1 MTDERDPSSDPPRR
15 IAFVITRSD
24 VIGGAQLHVFELAR
38 ALQAAGHAITVLSGE
53 GVFVDKLRAVGVPV
67 WPIPELIREIDPPT
81 DARATAKLALALRA
95 FAPDLI
101 STHST
106 KAGWLGRVAGKALRV
121 PVLVTAHGWLVSPGK
136 LAPQQRVAKL
146 AEQLTAPL
154 AERILCVSHYD
165 RRLALEHHIA
175 PAERLRVVHNALPEL
190 REVPLAEPERTP
202 PRIVMVARFEEPKD
216 PATAIAA
223 LARVRQLDWT
233 CELIGDGPLR
243 PLVERAL
250 AEHALSERVTLAGT
264 RDDVP
269 LRLAAAQ
276 LFMLI
281 TKREGFPIS
290 ILEAMRAGL
299 PVVASDVGG
308 IAEAVVDGQTGSL
321 VAPQQ
326 PERLADALEPLLCD
340 PALRRRWGQAGRARF
355 GEEFEFQTHL
365 RRVWAVYRECMRRD
379 DD

>member
-1 MTDERDPSSDPPRR
+1 MTDEREPSRDPPRR

-38 ALQAAGHAITVLSGE
+38 ALQAAGHVVTVMSGE
-53 GVFVDKLRAVGVPV
+53 GVFIDKLRGVGVPV
-67 WPIPELIREIDPPT
+67 WPVPELIREIDPAT
-81 DARATAKLALALRA
+81 DARATAKLTLALRA

-106 KAGWLGRVAGKALRV
+106 KAGWLARVAGKLLRV
-121 PVLVTAHGWLVSPGK
+121 PVLVTAHGWLVSPGR
-136 LAPQQRVAKL
+136 LTPQQRVAKL

-154 AERILCVSHYD
+154 ADRILCVSDYD

-175 PAERLRVVHNALPEL
+175 PASQLCVVHNALPEL
-190 REVPLAEPERTP
+190 REVPLAAPERSP
-202 PRIVMVARFEEPKD
+202 PRLVMVARFEEPKD
-216 PATAIAA
+216 PLTAIAA
-223 LARVRQLDWT
+223 LARVRELDWT

-250 AEHALSERVTLAGT
+250 VEHALVERVTLAGT

-269 LRLAAAQ
+269 QRLADAQ

-281 TKREGFPIS
+281 TKREGFPIA

-308 IAEAVVDGQTGSL
+308 IAEAVVEGHTGSL
-321 VAPQQ
+321 VAPAQ
-326 PERLADALEPLLCD
+326 PDRLAAVLEPLLRD
-340 PALRRRWGQAGRARF
+340 AALRRRWGQAGRARF
-355 GEEFEFQTHL
+355 AEEFEFHTHL
-365 RRVWAVYRECMRRD
+365 RRVWAVYWACMHGD
-379 DD
+379 

>member
-1 MTDERDPSSDPPRR
+1 MTDEREPSGDPTRR

-24 VIGGAQLHVFELAR
+24 VIGGAQLHVFELSR
-38 ALQAAGHAITVLSGE
+38 ALQAAGHVVTVMSGE
-53 GVFVDKLRAVGVPV
+53 GVFIDKLRGVGVPV
-67 WPIPELIREIDPPT
+67 WPVPELIREIDPAT
-81 DARATAKLALALRA
+81 DARATAKLTLALRA

-106 KAGWLGRVAGKALRV
+106 KAGWLARVAGKLLRV
-121 PVLVTAHGWLVSPGK
+121 PVLVTAHGWLVSPGR
-136 LAPQQRVAKL
+136 LTPQQRVAKL

-154 AERILCVSHYD
+154 ADRILCVSDYD

-175 PAERLRVVHNALPEL
+175 PASKLRVVHNALPEL
-190 REVPLAEPERTP
+190 REVPLAAPERSP

-216 PATAIAA
+216 PLTAIAA
-223 LARVRQLDWT
+223 LARVRELDWT

-250 AEHALSERVTLAGT
+250 VEHDLVERVTLAGT

-269 LRLAAAQ
+269 QRLADAQ

-281 TKREGFPIS
+281 TKREGFPIA

-308 IAEAVVDGQTGSL
+308 IAEAVVEGQTGRL
-321 VAPQQ
+321 VAPAH
-326 PERLADALEPLLCD
+326 PDRLAAALEPLLRD
-340 PALRRRWGQAGRARF
+340 AALRRRWGQAGRARF
-355 GEEFEFQTHL
+355 GEEFEFHTHL
-365 RRVWAVYRECMRRD
+365 RRVWAVYWSCMRGD
-379 DD
+379 